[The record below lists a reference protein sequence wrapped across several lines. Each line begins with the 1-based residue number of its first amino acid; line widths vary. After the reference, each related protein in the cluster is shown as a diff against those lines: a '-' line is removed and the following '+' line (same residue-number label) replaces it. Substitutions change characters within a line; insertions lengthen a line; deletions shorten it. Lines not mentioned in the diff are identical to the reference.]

1 MTDSE
6 ATLLAAIIAAVVAGG
21 GLVWSIISFVLVRRA
36 QRATDAREQWAQRFE
51 QAHALALSADARE
64 ARTGR
69 MLIEALTKEQWV
81 TDEDRATAV
90 SVLSALSHPDSA
102 TENVRAS
109 ILGDIA
115 NREVAA
121 VLAEAPVGPKGR
133 FEIVAERGGGYRW
146 RLRAANDEVLAVSE
160 PAPTKAA
167 ALRALEQA
175 RRYLGGETIAVSER
189 LIPGDQLPST
199 DRTQNDDR

>member
-51 QAHALALSADARE
+51 QAHALALSTDARE
-64 ARTGR
+64 ARTGL

-90 SVLSALSHPDSA
+90 SVLSALSHTDTA
-102 TENVRAS
+102 TAGVRAG

-115 NREVAA
+115 NRDVAA
-121 VLAEAPVGPKGR
+121 VLAEASVGPKGR
-133 FEIVAERGGGYRW
+133 FEVFADAGGGYRW
-146 RLRAANDEVLAVSE
+146 RLKAANGEVLAVGE
-160 PAPTKAA
+160 PAQTKAA
-167 ALRALEQA
+167 ALRSLEQA
-175 RRYLGGETIAVSER
+175 RRHLGGGETVTVAE
-189 LIPGDQLPST
+189 
-199 DRTQNDDR
+199 N

>member
-1 MTDSE
+1 MTHSE

-21 GLVWSIISFVLVRRA
+21 GLIWSIISFVLVRRA

-64 ARTGR
+64 ARTGL

-90 SVLSALSHPDSA
+90 SVLSALSHTDAA
-102 TENVRAS
+102 TAGVRAG

-115 NREVAA
+115 NRDIAA

-133 FEIVAERGGGYRW
+133 FEVFADVVGGYCW
-146 RLRAANDEVLAVSE
+146 RLRAANGEVLAVGE
-160 PAPTKAA
+160 PAQTKAA
-167 ALRALEQA
+167 ALRSLEQA
-175 RRYLGGETIAVSER
+175 RRHLGGGETVTVS
-189 LIPGDQLPST
+189 D
-199 DRTQNDDR
+199 N